1 MLIFCK
7 LKFTKFT
14 KIGNIVEINKKIGQK
29 IKVFRKKLG
38 LQANKLSEL
47 LNISPSYLNLIESG
61 KRNIDGDLLLRVCQ
75 ELRIELSD
83 ITSDKEIN
91 LNNAK
96 IAISKFS
103 KNKNIKNL
111 DLKIGPKIKA
121 FRRQL
126 GLQANKFAE
135 QLKISPSY
143 LNLIESGKRNIDGN
157 LLIKISQELRVE
169 LSDLTSK
176 EDVNLENDITELLD
190 DQLFEGLDI
199 LGPEVKDLVNTNPK
213 IAKALIKLGDNF
225 KQKDHE
231 IVNKVENISGKII
244 DSRKAAFPGEVISD
258 FLQENKNFFPK
269 LENFANN
276 IFEKVKQN
284 NRTRYIALCEFLN
297 SEYGI
302 IVKDIIPEEGK
313 PFSKIYKTKEKELFL
328 SDYLSIETKKLHA
341 AAQIAQEGA
350 SKEID
355 EYLSTFSFPSQEAKK
370 LTRVALLNYCGAAI
384 LMPYKLFHK
393 ECKELKYDLE
403 LLQNTFA
410 TSFEQVAHRVTCL
423 QDPDLPG
430 IPFHFLRVDV
440 AGNISKRFSLSG
452 IEIPRYGGA
461 CPRWNVYSAFSRP
474 GVIQAAV
481 SKMTNGEKYVC
492 IARTVEK
499 GVGRYGQKKSMLSI
513 GLGCEAKY
521 AKDFV
526 YTENLDLNDKKSE
539 LPIGVSCRTCDRLD
553 CSQRAFPPLH
563 KKFDIDIN
571 SRGVSV
577 YVSE

>member
-1 MLIFCK
+1 MS
-7 LKFTKFT
+7 
-14 KIGNIVEINKKIGQK
+14 KIDN
-29 IKVFRKKLG
+29 
-38 LQANKLSEL
+38 
-47 LNISPSYLNLIESG
+47 
-61 KRNIDGDLLLRVCQ
+61 
-75 ELRIELSD
+75 
-83 ITSDKEIN
+83 
-91 LNNAK
+91 
-96 IAISKFS
+96 
-103 KNKNIKNL
+103 
-111 DLKIGPKIKA
+111 KIGPKIKA

-126 GLQANKFAE
+126 GMQANKLSE
-135 QLKISPSY
+135 ELNISPSY
-143 LNLIESGKRNIDGN
+143 LNLIEKGDRKIDGD
-157 LLIKISQELRVE
+157 LLLKVCEKLRIE

-176 EDVNLENDITELLD
+176 TDLNLENNISELLAD
-190 DQLFEGLDI
+190 ELFEDLDI

-231 IVNKVENISGKII
+231 IVNKLENISGKII

-269 LENFANN
+269 LENFADT

-284 NRTRYIALCEFLN
+284 NRTRYIALCDFLK

-302 IVKDIIPEEGK
+302 TVKDVIPEEGK
-313 PFSKIYKTKEKELFL
+313 PFSKIYKSKKKELFL
-328 SDYLSIETKKLHA
+328 SDYLSLETKKLHA
-341 AAQIAQEGA
+341 AAQISQEGA
-350 SKEID
+350 SKEIG
-355 EYLSTFSFPSQEAKK
+355 EYLSSFNFPSEEAKK

-521 AKDFV
+521 AKEFV

-563 KKFDIDIN
+563 KKFDVDIN

>member
-1 MLIFCK
+1 M
-7 LKFTKFT
+7 
-14 KIGNIVEINKKIGQK
+14 EINKDIGLKIR
-29 IKVFRKKLG
+29 VFRKKLG
-38 LQANKLSEL
+38 LQANKLAEEL
-47 LNISPSYLNLIESG
+47 SISPSYLNLIESG
-61 KRNIDGDLLLRVCQ
+61 KRNIDAELLLKICQ
-75 ELRIELSD
+75 ELRIEISD
-83 ITSDKEIN
+83 LKSEKEIN
-91 LNNAK
+91 LDNSK
-96 IAISKFS
+96 LAISKYS
-103 KNKNIKNL
+103 QGKNINKL

-135 QLKISPSY
+135 QINISPSY
-143 LNLIESGKRNIDGN
+143 LNLIESNKRRIDGN
-157 LLIKISQELRVE
+157 LLIKISKELRVN

-176 EDVNLENDITELLD
+176 SDINLENDISELLD
-190 DQLFEGLDI
+190 DQLFEDLDI

-231 IVNKVENISGKII
+231 IVNKVEDISGKKI
-244 DSRKAAFPGEVISD
+244 DSRKTAFPGEVISD
-258 FLQENKNFFPK
+258 FLQDNKNYFPK
-269 LENFANN
+269 LENFANKV
-276 IFEKVKQN
+276 FEKVQKN
-284 NRTRYIALCEFLN
+284 NRTRYIALCEYLQ
-297 SEYGI
+297 SEYKI
-302 IVKDIIPEEGK
+302 KVKDVIPEEDK
-313 PFSKIYKTKEKELFL
+313 PFSKIFNKNKKELLL
-328 SDYLSIETKKLHA
+328 SDYNTLETKKLHA

-355 EYLSTFSFPSQEAKK
+355 DYLSKFKFPSDESKR
-370 LTRVALLNYCGAAI
+370 LTQVALLNYCGAAI
-384 LMPYKLFHK
+384 LMPYKLFHS
-393 ECKELKYDLE
+393 ECKKLKYDLE

-423 QDPDLPG
+423 QDPELPG
-430 IPFHFLRVDV
+430 IPFHMLRTDI

-461 CPRWNVYSAFSRP
+461 CPRWNVYSAFTRP
-474 GVIQAAV
+474 GIIQAAV

-499 GVGRYGQKKSMLSI
+499 GIGRFGQSKSILSI

-521 AKDFV
+521 AKEFV
-526 YTENLDLNDKKSE
+526 YTENLDISDKKTE
-539 LPIGVSCRTCDRLD
+539 IPIGVSCRTCDRLD

-563 KKFDIDIN
+563 KKFDVDIN

-577 YVSE
+577 YVGDKS